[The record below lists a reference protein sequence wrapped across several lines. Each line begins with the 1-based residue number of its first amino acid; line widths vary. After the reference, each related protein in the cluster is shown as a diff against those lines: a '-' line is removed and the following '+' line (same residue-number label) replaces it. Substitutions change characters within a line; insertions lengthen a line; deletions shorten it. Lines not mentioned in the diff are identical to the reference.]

1 MKSELL
7 AEFDLKL
14 SLYNVLIH
22 RQINQLEKKIE
33 KYLWKTFFSYW
44 CTYIQS
50 MNKVTIYWSLNI
62 SK

>member
-33 KYLWKTFFSYW
+33 KYLWKTFFP
-44 CTYIQS
+44 ID
-50 MNKVTIYWSLNI
+50 VLIYSQWI
-62 SK
+62 K